1 MSEPDRQ
8 SPGRSVDVE
17 IRIDHAGSTRRLR
30 HSMDGSLSVGR
41 GVDCDVRIEGTLVS
55 RRHARLRLQG
65 QQVCVEDC
73 SRNGIL
79 IGGRMLHRQSTQVP
93 LGTPLHFG
101 DHTLT
106 VTLAEPASRVP
117 EESAGAPRSAEDQA
131 TPQLRREILRQL
143 VENLNL
149 ENLDPTELDD
159 PALRPRVLSALRQ
172 MLVGLASTLP
182 PGLDC
187 DQLVGE
193 LADEALGFGPLER
206 LLSDPTITEIMVVNP
221 TTIYVERAGR
231 IIKTDARFTDDERVR
246 AVIERIVAPLGR
258 RIDESSPLVDARL
271 PDGARVNVVI
281 RPLAVKG
288 TCITIRRFPR
298 VPLTL
303 DRLVELGSL
312 SRAMGRFL
320 TRSVVVRKNI
330 LVAGGTASGK
340 TTLLNVLSAAIPEH
354 ERIVTIEDAAELQL
368 GQPHV
373 VALETRPANAEG
385 RGEYRTRDL
394 VRNAMRMRPD
404 RIVVGECRGG
414 EALDMLQAMNT
425 GHDGSLTT
433 LHANSPR
440 EAMARLET
448 LALMADVGLPVHAI
462 REQMSTSLDLVVQ
475 QQRYPDGARK
485 VSEIAG
491 VAGLDDN
498 GNVTLRSIFRFETKG
513 LSKDGSMPG
522 EYRFSGYLPPYVEQ
536 FLTFGLVR
544 EGEGY
549 L

>member
-1 MSEPDRQ
+1 MSPAEVR
-8 SPGRSVDVE
+8 GRTVEVDICIE
-17 IRIDHAGSTRRLR
+17 HSGSRRELR
-30 HSMDGSLSVGR
+30 RSLDGWLSVGR
-41 GVDCDVRIEGTLVS
+41 SAECD
-55 RRHARLRLQG
+55 LRLQG
-65 QQVCVEDC
+65 PLISRHHARIHREGSELCVEDL

-79 IGGRMLHRQSTQVP
+79 VGGRVLRRGSARVP
-93 LGTPLHFG
+93 FGTPLSFG

-106 VTLAEPASRVP
+106 VTSAERSSVVP
-117 EESAGAPRSAEDQA
+117 EQVAVPCPPEPDRGMKE
-131 TPQLRREILRQL
+131 LRREVLRLL
-143 VENLNL
+143 VDNLNL
-149 ENLDPTELDD
+149 ESLDPSELDD
-159 PALRPRVLSALRQ
+159 PALRPRVLSALRR
-172 MLVGLASTLP
+172 MLSDLGSRLP
-182 PGLDC
+182 SDLDR

-193 LADEALGFGPLER
+193 LADEALGLGPLER
-206 LLSDPTITEIMVVNP
+206 LLADPSISEIMVVDP
-221 TTIYVERAGR
+221 QTIYVERAGQ
-231 IIKTDARFTDDERVR
+231 IVKTGARFTDDERVR

-258 RIDESSPLVDARL
+258 RIDESCPLVDARL

-288 TCITIRRFPR
+288 SCITIRRFPR

-303 DRLVELGSL
+303 EKLQELGSL
-312 SRAMGRFL
+312 SPAMGRFL
-320 TRSVVVRKNI
+320 TRSVVVRRNI

-340 TTLLNVLSAAIPEH
+340 TTLLNVLSAAIPRQ

-368 GQPHV
+368 SQPHV

-385 RGEYRTRDL
+385 QGEYRTRDL

-404 RIVVGECRGG
+404 RLVVGECRGG

-433 LHANSPR
+433 LHANSPG

-448 LALMADVGLPVHAI
+448 LALMADVGLPVRAI
-462 REQMSTSLDLVVQ
+462 REQMSSSLDLVVQ
-475 QQRYPDGARK
+475 QQRFPDGARK
-485 VSEIAG
+485 VSAIAE
-491 VAGLDDN
+491 VAGMGDD
-498 GNVTLRSIFRFETKG
+498 GGVVLKPIFHYQARGQRE
-513 LSKDGSMPG
+513 DGRVQG
-522 EYRFSGYLPPYVEQ
+522 DFHFSGYLPPYVEQ

>member
-1 MSEPDRQ
+1 
-8 SPGRSVDVE
+8 VDVE
-17 IRIDHAGSTRRLR
+17 ITIEHAGSTRHFR
-30 HSMDGSLSVGR
+30 HSIDGTLSIGR
-41 GVDCDVRIEGTLVS
+41 GADCDVRLQGNLIS
-55 RRHARLRLQG
+55 RQHARLRLEESG
-65 QQVCVEDC
+65 LSVEDC
-73 SRNGIL
+73 SRNGVGIC
-79 IGGRMLHRQSTQVP
+79 GRTLHRESTRVP
-93 LGTPLHFG
+93 FGTPLHLG
-101 DHTLT
+101 DHTLK
-106 VTLAEPASRVP
+106 VTLAEPVASGAEDRATASD
-117 EESAGAPRSAEDQA
+117 SAEGRSALL
-131 TPQLRREILRQL
+131 LRREVLRQL

-149 ENLDPTELDD
+149 ENLDPSELDD

-172 MLVGLASTLP
+172 MLAGLASRLP

-206 LLSDPTITEIMVVNP
+206 LLADPSITEIMVVDP
-221 TTIYVERAGR
+221 STIYVERAGQ
-231 IIKTDARFTDDERVR
+231 IVKTGARFTDDERVR

-303 DRLVELGSL
+303 GRLVELGSL
-312 SRAMGRFL
+312 SPAMGRFL
-320 TRSVVVRKNI
+320 TRSVVVRKNV

-368 GQPHV
+368 SQPHV

-385 RGEYRTRDL
+385 TGEYRTRDL

-448 LALMADVGLPVHAI
+448 LALMADVGLPVRAI
-462 REQMSTSLDLVVQ
+462 REQISSSLDLVVQ
-475 QQRYPDGARK
+475 QRRYPDGARK
-485 VSEIAG
+485 VSAIAE
-491 VAGLDDN
+491 VVGLDAG
-498 GNVTLRSIFRFETKG
+498 GNVTLRPIFQFEAEG
-513 LSKDGSMPG
+513 AREDGGVRG
-522 EYRFSGYLPPYVEQ
+522 EYRFCGYLPPYVEQ

>member
-1 MSEPDRQ
+1 M
-8 SPGRSVDVE
+8 DVA
-17 IRIDHAGSTRRLR
+17 IQIDHAGRTREVR
-30 HSMDGSLSVGR
+30 HSADGWVRVGR
-41 GVDCDVRIEGTLVS
+41 GEDCDVRLHGTLIS
-55 RRHARLRLQG
+55 REHARLRPERGEL
-65 QQVCVEDC
+65 CVEDC

-79 IGGRMLHRQSTQVP
+79 IDGRVLRRASTRVP

-106 VTLAEPASRVP
+106 VTSVNTPLPVP
-117 EESAGAPRSAEDQA
+117 EELAQTGSPADDRSTQ
-131 TPQLRREILRQL
+131 QLRREVLRRL

-149 ENLDPTELDD
+149 ESLDPTELDD
-159 PALRPRVLSALRQ
+159 PALRPRVLTALRQ
-172 MLVGLASTLP
+172 MLGGFASRLP
-182 PGLDC
+182 TGLDR

-206 LLSDPTITEIMVVNP
+206 LLADPTITEIMVVDP
-221 TTIYVERAGR
+221 RTIYVERDGR
-231 IIKTDARFTDDERVR
+231 IVKTGARFTDDERVR

-281 RPLAVKG
+281 PPLAVKG

-303 DRLVELGSL
+303 GRLVELGSL
-312 SRAMGRFL
+312 SPAMGRFL
-320 TRSVVVRKNI
+320 TRSVVVRKNV

-354 ERIVTIEDAAELQL
+354 ERIVTIEDAAELRL
-368 GQPHV
+368 SQPHV

-448 LALMADVGLPVHAI
+448 LALMADVGLPVRAI
-462 REQMSTSLDLVVQ
+462 REQMSSSLDLVVQ
-475 QQRYPDGARK
+475 QRRFPDGARK
-485 VSEIAG
+485 VSAIAEVVG
-491 VAGLDDN
+491 MDDG
-498 GNVTLRSIFRFETKG
+498 GNVALRPIFQFEAGG
-513 LSKDGSMPG
+513 LHEDGSMQG
-522 EYRFSGYLPPYVEQ
+522 EFRFSGYLPRYVEQ